1 MSVTAEH
8 LVVDSGGFI
17 KNDLGTLD
25 AMTDNIVTLHEV
37 VSELRDKDVRQRLRV
52 TPLELTYSSPTSE
65 AVRRVSEFARKT
77 GDFASLSAV
86 DISVLAVTYDLEV
99 AHVGRSHLKTE
110 PTVKKTT
117 QFYHPKQNREKNM
130 KADSKLPGFFDGDEA
145 EEKKDTQLVNP
156 DSFDQYNFWREP
168 VADIIDDPEDEDKVD
183 DTRSETPPHMAPEEV
198 DDDFLVDLNKFL
210 LKRPFLS
217 GFEVTEVDFA
227 VLKLLSEV
235 SLEENLHLNIIR
247 WRQNIETHAIMD
259 SDEID
264 VNRVKEYVRNEDDF
278 TVEDTHYDDQVEDIA
293 DTAETDSNDHGYDS
307 DKENDNNDD
316 DDDDDGWI
324 TPGNLKSKKA
334 ALNGVS
340 EDAKPERVKVALMTT
355 DFAMQ
360 NVCKQMGLNMIGTN
374 GMMIRETKTWILRC
388 YGCFRTTP
396 LMDKKFCPKCGNKT
410 LKRVSVTLNEDGS
423 QQIHIS
429 TRRPINIKGS
439 KYSIPAPKG
448 GKHAWNPKLT
458 EDQPEPQQRLSKRAM
473 KKNNPMGEDYIAGN
487 SPFITKDVTSKS
499 AMLGLGGGS
508 KGNAQASGFYW
519 TQRNPNAVRKNTG
532 NRKK

>member
-1 MSVTAEH
+1 MPVTAEY

-37 VSELRDKDVRQRLRV
+37 VSELRDKEVRQRLRN
-52 TPLELTYSSPTSE
+52 TPLEMTYSSPTSE
-65 AVRRVSEFARKT
+65 GIRRVSEFARKT
-77 GDFASLSAV
+77 GDFASLSVV
-86 DISVLAVTYDLEV
+86 DISVLAVAYDLEV
-99 AHVGRSHLKTE
+99 AHVGSSHLKTE

-117 QFYHPKQNREKNM
+117 QFYHPKENREKNL
-130 KADSKLPGFFDGDEA
+130 KADSKLPGFYDGDENQESKDA
-145 EEKKDTQLVNP
+145 SLKKSE
-156 DSFDQYNFWREP
+156 SFDQFNFWREP
-168 VADIIDDPEDEDKVD
+168 VADIIEDLQEEDDEAPSNTDPEKAE
-183 DTRSETPPHMAPEEV
+183 
-198 DDDFLVDLNKFL
+198 DDFLVDLNKFL
-210 LKRPFLS
+210 LKRPFMS

-227 VLKLLSEV
+227 VLNVLREV
-235 SLEENLHLNIIR
+235 SLKENLHLNIIR
-247 WRQNIETHAIMD
+247 WRQNIQSHEIMN
-259 SDEID
+259 SDEVD
-264 VNRVKEYVRNEDDF
+264 VDRVMEYVRNEDDF
-278 TVEDTHYDDQVEDIA
+278 TVEDTYYDDQEEDVAETA
-293 DTAETDSNDHGYDS
+293 DTDSNDHGYDS
-307 DKENDNNDD
+307 DKENDNEE
-316 DDDDDGWI
+316 DDDDGWI

-340 EDAKPERVKVALMTT
+340 DEAKPERVKVALMTT

-374 GMMIRETKTWILRC
+374 GMIIRETKTWILRC
-388 YGCFRTTP
+388 YGCFKTTP

-429 TRRPINIKGS
+429 TRRPINTKGS
-439 KYSIPAPKG
+439 KYSLPAPKG
-448 GKHAWNPKLT
+448 GKHAWNPRLT

-473 KKNNPMGEDYIAGN
+473 RKNNPMGEDYLAGN

>member
-1 MSVTAEH
+1 MPVTAEY

-37 VSELRDKDVRQRLRV
+37 VSELRDKEVRQRLRN
-52 TPLELTYSSPTSE
+52 TPLEMTYSSPTSE
-65 AVRRVSEFARKT
+65 GIRRVSEFARKT
-77 GDFASLSAV
+77 GDFASLSVV
-86 DISVLAVTYDLEV
+86 DISVLAVAYDLEV
-99 AHVGRSHLKTE
+99 AHVGSSHLKTE

-117 QFYHPKQNREKNM
+117 QFYHPKENREKNL
-130 KADSKLPGFFDGDEA
+130 KADSKLPGFYDGDENQESKDA
-145 EEKKDTQLVNP
+145 SLKKSE
-156 DSFDQYNFWREP
+156 SFDQFNFWREP
-168 VADIIDDPEDEDKVD
+168 VADIIEDLQEEDDEAPSNTDPEKV
-183 DTRSETPPHMAPEEV
+183 E
-198 DDDFLVDLNKFL
+198 DDFLVDLNKFL
-210 LKRPFLS
+210 LKRPFMS

-227 VLKLLSEV
+227 VLNVLREV
-235 SLEENLHLNIIR
+235 SLKENLHLNIIR
-247 WRQNIETHAIMD
+247 WRQNIQSHDIMN
-259 SDEID
+259 SDEVD
-264 VNRVKEYVRNEDDF
+264 VDRVMEYVRNEDDF
-278 TVEDTHYDDQVEDIA
+278 TVEDTYYDDQEEDVA
-293 DTAETDSNDHGYDS
+293 ETAETDSNDHGYDS
-307 DKENDNNDD
+307 DKENDNDE

-340 EDAKPERVKVALMTT
+340 DEAKPERVKVALMTT

-374 GMMIRETKTWILRC
+374 GMIIRETKTWILRC
-388 YGCFRTTP
+388 YGCFKTTP

-429 TRRPINIKGS
+429 TRRPINTKGS
-439 KYSIPAPKG
+439 KYSLPAPKG
-448 GKHAWNPKLT
+448 GKHAWNPRLT

-473 KKNNPMGEDYIAGN
+473 RKNNPMGEDYLAGN

>member
-1 MSVTAEH
+1 M
-8 LVVDSGGFI
+8 
-17 KNDLGTLD
+17 
-25 AMTDNIVTLHEV
+25 
-37 VSELRDKDVRQRLRV
+37 
-52 TPLELTYSSPTSE
+52 
-65 AVRRVSEFARKT
+65 
-77 GDFASLSAV
+77 
-86 DISVLAVTYDLEV
+86 

-316 DDDDDGWI
+316 DDDGWI

-340 EDAKPERVKVALMTT
+340 EDAKPERVKVIEQYI
-355 DFAMQ
+355 F
-360 NVCKQMGLNMIGTN
+360 
-374 GMMIRETKTWILRC
+374 ILV
-388 YGCFRTTP
+388 
-396 LMDKKFCPKCGNKT
+396 L
-410 LKRVSVTLNEDGS
+410 VSSCLC
-423 QQIHIS
+423 
-429 TRRPINIKGS
+429 R
-439 KYSIPAPKG
+439 
-448 GKHAWNPKLT
+448 WL
-458 EDQPEPQQRLSKRAM
+458 
-473 KKNNPMGEDYIAGN
+473 
-487 SPFITKDVTSKS
+487 
-499 AMLGLGGGS
+499 
-508 KGNAQASGFYW
+508 
-519 TQRNPNAVRKNTG
+519 
-532 NRKK
+532 

>member
-1 MSVTAEH
+1 MPVTAEY

-17 KNDLGTLD
+17 KNDLGTLN

-37 VSELRDKDVRQRLRV
+37 VSELRDKEVRQRLRN
-52 TPLELTYSSPTSE
+52 TALEMTFATPTSE
-65 AVRRVSEFARKT
+65 GIRRVSEFARKT
-77 GDFASLSAV
+77 GDFASLSVV
-86 DISVLAVTYDLEV
+86 DISVLAVAYDLEV
-99 AHVGRSHLKTE
+99 AHVGSSHLKLE

-117 QFYHPKQNREKNM
+117 QFYHPKENREKNL
-130 KADSKLPGFFDGDEA
+130 KADSKLPGFFDGDDDLKTKET
-145 EEKKDTQLVNP
+145 EMKKSE
-156 DSFDQYNFWREP
+156 SFDQFNFWREP
-168 VADIIDDPEDEDKVD
+168 VPDIIEDLEEDRDEKLMSKSENVD
-183 DTRSETPPHMAPEEV
+183 EG
-198 DDDFLVDLNKFL
+198 FLVDLNRFL

-227 VLKLLSEV
+227 ILNRLNEV

-247 WRQNIETHAIMD
+247 WRQNIQSHDVMNTN
-259 SDEID
+259 EID
-264 VNRVKEYVRNEDDF
+264 VDRVMEYIRNEDDF
-278 TVEDTHYDDQVEDIA
+278 TVEDTHYEDQDDQEDQEDHDEDVA
-293 DTAETDSNDHGYDS
+293 EAETESNDHGYDS
-307 DKENDNNDD
+307 DKENDN
-316 DDDDDGWI
+316 DDDDGWI

-334 ALNGVS
+334 ALNGVRD
-340 EDAKPERVKVALMTT
+340 DATPERVKVALMTT

-360 NVCKQMGLNMIGTN
+360 NVCKQIGLNMIGTN
-374 GMMIRETKTWILRC
+374 GMIIRETKTWILRC
-388 YGCFRTTP
+388 YGCFKTTP
-396 LMDKKFCPKCGNKT
+396 LMDKKFCPKCGNRT

-429 TRRPINIKGS
+429 TRRPINTKGS
-439 KYSIPAPKG
+439 KYSLPAPKG

-458 EDQPEPQQRLSKRAM
+458 EDQPEPQQRLSKRSM
-473 KKNNPMGEDYIAGN
+473 MKNNPMGEDYLAGN

>member
-1 MSVTAEH
+1 M
-8 LVVDSGGFI
+8 
-17 KNDLGTLD
+17 
-25 AMTDNIVTLHEV
+25 
-37 VSELRDKDVRQRLRV
+37 
-52 TPLELTYSSPTSE
+52 
-65 AVRRVSEFARKT
+65 
-77 GDFASLSAV
+77 
-86 DISVLAVTYDLEV
+86 
-99 AHVGRSHLKTE
+99 GRSHLKTE

-117 QFYHPKQNREKNM
+117 QFYHPKENREKSM

-145 EEKKDTQLVNP
+145 EEKKDTQLVKSE
-156 DSFDQYNFWREP
+156 SFDQFNFWREP
-168 VADIIDDPEDEDKVD
+168 VADIIEDPEDGDKCVD
-183 DTRSETPPHMAPEEV
+183 MRSDTPPHMAPEEV
-198 DDDFLVDLNKFL
+198 NDDFLVDLNKFL

-227 VLKLLSEV
+227 VLKLLGEL

-247 WRQNIETHAIMD
+247 WRQNIETYAVMD

-264 VNRVKEYVRNEDDF
+264 VNRVKEYVRNADDF

-307 DKENDNNDD
+307 DKENNNDDEDD

-340 EDAKPERVKVALMTT
+340 EDAKPERVKVTEPYIVIKSYFPLVSLGGF
-355 DFAMQ
+355 DD
-360 NVCKQMGLNMIGTN
+360 NGLRHAKRVQADGAQHDRYKRDDDQVSSASYWSKVRKEYLAMIGPL
-374 GMMIRETKTWILRC
+374 ISDVRKLCKPLFYFSRETKTWILRC

-410 LKRVSVTLNEDGS
+410 LKRVSSCYSSANHFLYFMHLSVQVSVTLNEDGS

-448 GKHAWNPKLT
+448 GKKKYVLENHGKPAFGPSCT
-458 EDQPEPQQRLSKRAM
+458 EFVYSGCWYFDKCQQCYNTWILAVEYSRGSYSKALSGVGARVCM
-473 KKNNPMGEDYIAGN
+473 WCTG
-487 SPFITKDVTSKS
+487 
-499 AMLGLGGGS
+499 
-508 KGNAQASGFYW
+508 AQSLWFEA
-519 TQRNPNAVRKNTG
+519 RV
-532 NRKK
+532 